1 MTGTDITVL
10 RTPQHYSTDSL
21 WLAVCLHYA
30 NIFASFIHV
39 KEWRLHSTK
48 CQLKLF
54 LLSLVF
60 LLCSI
65 WNLRVFFCAPRSFR
79 SLVTTQFSRIKNP
92 LAKPKDRTSSETMV
106 KFKQNPTPVRLSSLS
121 YSKTN
126 TQLPHYPTSFSEL
139 LNGKRTLHT
148 SDDREW
154 RNFCISVA
162 NLAIVQPPIRYYY
175 SRISDINCFFSK
187 HGCAKCVIKSGSIVA
202 RKKHRGT

>member
-10 RTPQHYSTDSL
+10 RTSQHYSTDSL

-65 WNLRVFFCAPRSFR
+65 WNWRFFFAPHTRFVHLLPPSSAELKIHLLNLRIELHQKLWSNSNKTPLLWGSVA
-79 SLVTTQFSRIKNP
+79 LVIAKQTRNYRTTQHLSVNCWMGKGRCI
-92 LAKPKDRTSSETMV
+92 LATIENDETFALV
-106 KFKQNPTPVRLSSLS
+106 LQIW
-121 YSKTN
+121 
-126 TQLPHYPTSFSEL
+126 QLC
-139 LNGKRTLHT
+139 N
-148 SDDREW
+148 
-154 RNFCISVA
+154 
-162 NLAIVQPPIRYYY
+162 
-175 SRISDINCFFSK
+175 
-187 HGCAKCVIKSGSIVA
+187 
-202 RKKHRGT
+202 HR